1 MNLDHLDWPF
11 YDDSHRALGR
21 ELVAW
26 AAKQGVPDH
35 DDVDRACRRWVRALA
50 DAGHLRHC
58 VPAAYGGT
66 HDLLDSRAL
75 CVAREALAYRDA
87 LADFAFAMQGLGS
100 GPITLAGSE
109 SARARWLPRVA
120 SGKAIAAF
128 ALSEPQAGSD
138 ALALTTT
145 AVRDGDG
152 WRIDGCKTWISNGGI
167 ADFYC
172 VFARTGAEA
181 GAASISAFVV
191 PAETPGFVVAE
202 RIPLL
207 APHPLAR
214 LEFDGCRVGPDAMLG
229 GPGEGFK
236 LAMRTLDIFR
246 ASVAAAA
253 NGFARRALDEAAR
266 HAKDRAMF
274 AGTLG
279 DQPVAQAMIGDMAAR
294 IDASALLVARAA
306 WTRDVRQARTTRE
319 AAIAKMSATESAQY
333 VVDAALQLHGA
344 RGLQKGAIV
353 EKLYREIRA
362 LRIYEGATEIQR
374 LVIGRDVLRNVH

>member
-26 AAKQGVPDH
+26 AATQGVPDH

-66 HDLLDSRAL
+66 RDLLDSRAL
-75 CVAREALAYRDA
+75 CVAREALAYHDA

-145 AVRDGDG
+145 ADV
-152 WRIDGCKTWISNGGI
+152 K
-167 ADFYC
+167 
-172 VFARTGAEA
+172 
-181 GAASISAFVV
+181 
-191 PAETPGFVVAE
+191 
-202 RIPLL
+202 
-207 APHPLAR
+207 
-214 LEFDGCRVGPDAMLG
+214 
-229 GPGEGFK
+229 
-236 LAMRTLDIFR
+236 
-246 ASVAAAA
+246 
-253 NGFARRALDEAAR
+253 
-266 HAKDRAMF
+266 
-274 AGTLG
+274 
-279 DQPVAQAMIGDMAAR
+279 
-294 IDASALLVARAA
+294 ASA
-306 WTRDVRQARTTRE
+306 T
-319 AAIAKMSATESAQY
+319 
-333 VVDAALQLHGA
+333 
-344 RGLQKGAIV
+344 
-353 EKLYREIRA
+353 IRFDDN
-362 LRIYEGATEIQR
+362 R
-374 LVIGRDVLRNVH
+374 